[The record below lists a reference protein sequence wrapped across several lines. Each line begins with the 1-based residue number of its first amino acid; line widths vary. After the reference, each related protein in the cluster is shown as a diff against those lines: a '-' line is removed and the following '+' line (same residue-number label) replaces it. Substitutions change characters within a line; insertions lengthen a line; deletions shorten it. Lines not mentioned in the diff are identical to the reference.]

1 MISDFSQFV
10 KLLQS
15 GGGWAVAVC
24 LAWWIYRKDKENLLR
39 EKEYMMTYIQLLQES
54 ISLFKTL
61 SLTMDELKV
70 VIEKCKGNKN
80 NAAFEVVSINDTH

>member
-1 MISDFSQFV
+1 M
-10 KLLQS
+10 
-15 GGGWAVAVC
+15 AVC
-24 LAWWIYRKDKENLLR
+24 LAWWIYRKDRENLSR

-54 ISLFKTL
+54 IALFKTL

-80 NAAFEVVSINDTH
+80 NPAFEVGYINDTH